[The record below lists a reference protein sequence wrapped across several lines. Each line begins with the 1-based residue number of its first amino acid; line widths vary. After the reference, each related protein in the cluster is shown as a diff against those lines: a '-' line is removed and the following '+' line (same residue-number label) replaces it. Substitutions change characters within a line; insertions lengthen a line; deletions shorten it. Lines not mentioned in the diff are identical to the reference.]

1 MQEAALEFAAGPLDP
16 VIAPY
21 VQYPTDTG
29 TARLCND
36 QLAEL
41 PPGYTDFDFGVALV
55 STSVGI
61 AFFAVGMLFERAERR
76 DNKKWRGYRGLA
88 EGREDRKFQSLKR
101 VYETQNRKGRKDPR
115 EDVPITL
122 VDPPSLVTVTGAGN
136 QGVSGAA
143 QSAQSS
149 HSHLPTGA
157 GNISS
162 GSPGLGS
169 GGPSASDTRG
179 AHRSTAS

>member
-1 MQEAALEFAAGPLDP
+1 M
-16 VIAPY
+16 
-21 VQYPTDTG
+21 QYPTDTG

-36 QLAEL
+36 QLAEV
-41 PPGYTDFDFGVALV
+41 PPGYTSFEFGVTLV
-55 STSVGI
+55 STGVGI
-61 AFFAVGMLFERAERR
+61 VIFAVGKLFERAERW
-76 DNKKWRGYRGLA
+76 DNKKWRGERGLA

-122 VDPPSLVTVTGAGN
+122 VDPPSLVPVTGAGN
-136 QGVSGAA
+136 QGVSGVA
-143 QSAQSS
+143 QSAQRSS

-169 GGPSASDTRG
+169 GGPSASANTRG